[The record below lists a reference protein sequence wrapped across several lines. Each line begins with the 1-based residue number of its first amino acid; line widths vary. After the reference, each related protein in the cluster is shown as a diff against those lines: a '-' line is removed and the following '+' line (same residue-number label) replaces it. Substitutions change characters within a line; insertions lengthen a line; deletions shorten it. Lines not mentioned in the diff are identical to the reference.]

1 MLNIFPCICW
11 STVYLLWKN
20 VYLGPLPTLL
30 PVPSRFSRVRLCAT
44 PRTAAYQAPPSMGF
58 SGQQYWSRVPL
69 LSPCPLELIFCCCCF
84 LLLSYMSSSYI
95 FDINCLSD
103 VWFADFF
110 LYFIGCLFILLMCS
124 FVVLKLFSL
133 M

>member
-1 MLNIFPCICW
+1 MKVESESEVAQSCLTLSDPMDCSPPGSSIHGIFQA
-11 STVYLLWKN
+11 TVLEW
-20 VYLGPLPTLL
+20 GAIAFSLPTLTD
-30 PVPSRFSRVRLCAT
+30 F
-44 PRTAAYQAPPSMGF
+44 F
-58 SGQQYWSRVPL
+58 
-69 LSPCPLELIFCCCCF
+69 F

>member
-1 MLNIFPCICW
+1 MDGGAWWAAVHGIFQA
-11 STVYLLWKN
+11 TVLES
-20 VYLGPLPTLL
+20 GAIAFSLPTLTD
-30 PVPSRFSRVRLCAT
+30 F
-44 PRTAAYQAPPSMGF
+44 F
-58 SGQQYWSRVPL
+58 
-69 LSPCPLELIFCCCCF
+69 F